1 MRNMDGTYFKKLLKT
16 CSLQK
21 TVLSKTTNSSKNG
34 KKKDLFMYGIFNST
48 KNVTYSTTKLNFKL
62 ERLII
67 LYILDNSQKRLEKLK
82 A

>member
-1 MRNMDGTYFKKLLKT
+1 MRNMDGTYFKNLPKT
-16 CSLQK
+16 CSSQK
-21 TVLSKTTNSSKNG
+21 TVLSKITYSSKNG
-34 KKKDLFMYGIFNST
+34 KKKDLFMFGIFNRT
-48 KNVTYSTTKLNFKL
+48 KNVTYLTMKLNFKL